1 MKDLNDKNINSFMI
15 SSYANPQCVSI
26 EEFEEDTKIPKYVKR
41 LINRYVSSGE
51 LKARLI
57 LNHIIL
63 FYNVFDNRSA
73 TRILFY
79 KLEDQHYSVL
89 KTFLV
94 YLNYMPDVVEM
105 IDGKNI
111 VSSDIPVCQEVVDIL
126 RSETNA

>member
-15 SSYANPQCVSI
+15 SSYTNPQCVSI

-63 FYNVFDNRSA
+63 FYNVFDNKSA

>member
-1 MKDLNDKNINSFMI
+1 MKDLNIKTINSFMI
-15 SSYANPQCVSI
+15 SSYTNPQCVSI

-41 LINRYVSSGE
+41 LINRYVTSGD

-63 FYNVFDNRSA
+63 FYNVFDNKSA

-79 KLEDQHYSVL
+79 RVDENHYSAL

-94 YLNYMPDVVEM
+94 YLNCMPDTVDL

-111 VSSDIPVCQEVVDIL
+111 VGSDIPICQEIADSL
-126 RSETNA
+126 RRENNA

>member
-63 FYNVFDNRSA
+63 FYNVFDNKSA

-126 RSETNA
+126 RSETNV

>member
-79 KLEDQHYSVL
+79 KLEHQHIQ
-89 KTFLV
+89 F
-94 YLNYMPDVVEM
+94 
-105 IDGKNI
+105 
-111 VSSDIPVCQEVVDIL
+111 
-126 RSETNA
+126 

>member
-41 LINRYVSSGE
+41 LINRYVSSGD

-57 LNHIIL
+57 LNHIIS
-63 FYNVFDNRSA
+63 FYNVFDNKSA

-79 KLEDQHYSVL
+79 KLEEQHYSVL

-94 YLNYMPDVVEM
+94 YLNHMPDIVEM

-111 VSSDIPVCQEVVDIL
+111 VNSDIPVCQEVVNIL
-126 RSETNA
+126 RKENNA

>member
-1 MKDLNDKNINSFMI
+1 MI
-15 SSYANPQCVSI
+15 SSYANPHCVSI

-41 LINRYVSSGE
+41 LINRYVSSGD

-94 YLNYMPDVVEM
+94 YLNHMPDVVEM
-105 IDGKNI
+105 INGKNI

-126 RSETNA
+126 RSETNV

>member
-79 KLEDQHYSVL
+79 KLEHQHYSVL

-94 YLNYMPDVVEM
+94 YLNHMPDVVEM

-111 VSSDIPVCQEVVDIL
+111 VSSDILVCQEVVDIL